1 MLCSFFDNNTR
12 ITKVCFIFMS
22 EKEKH
27 KKESVLLQYCFD
39 FSINWEVIKLYKVL
53 VADDEIKIRET
64 VCDYLNAKGFDAVSA
79 GDGLYAV
86 EKAKY
91 ENYDLIILDV
101 MMPNLDGLGACREIR
116 KFSKVPILFLSALSE
131 ESDYLNGFKSGGDDY
146 ISKPFPMSVLCE
158 KINSMIKR
166 DKGMSDTN
174 EISFSGVTVSADTR
188 KVYIDSVEA
197 ELSDKDFR
205 LLMYLMENKGLVIS
219 REKILDRIW
228 GYDFD
233 GDLRVVDTHIK
244 ILRKAL
250 KHKADLIKTVVN
262 VGYRFGEV

>member
-1 MLCSFFDNNTR
+1 M
-12 ITKVCFIFMS
+12 
-22 EKEKH
+22 
-27 KKESVLLQYCFD
+27 
-39 FSINWEVIKLYKVL
+39 YKIL

-64 VCDYLNAKGFDAVSA
+64 VCDYLNAKGFEASSA
-79 GDGLYAV
+79 ADGLYAV

-91 ENYDLIILDV
+91 ENYDLVILDV

-116 KFSKVPILFLSALSE
+116 KFSKVPVLFLSALSE
-131 ESDYLNGFKSGGDDY
+131 ENDYLSGFKSGGDDY

-166 DKGMSDTN
+166 DKGIYDAN
-174 EISFSGVTVSADTR
+174 EISLCGVTVSPDTR
-188 KVYIDSVEA
+188 KVTADGKEI
-197 ELSDKDFR
+197 ELTDKDFR

-250 KHKADLIKTVVN
+250 KDKAHLIKTVVN
-262 VGYRFGEV
+262 VGYRFGEVQL